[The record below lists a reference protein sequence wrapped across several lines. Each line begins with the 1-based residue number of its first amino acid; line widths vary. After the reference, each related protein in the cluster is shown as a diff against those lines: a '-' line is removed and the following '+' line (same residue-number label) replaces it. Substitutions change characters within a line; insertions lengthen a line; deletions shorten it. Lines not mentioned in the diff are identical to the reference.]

1 MFRWNESNVNCLQG
15 RISNFSFPESER
27 KKVVSSSFGLFGS
40 SRWPV
45 LKNVSYSARSFTS
58 GSCPA
63 EPQCDP
69 LGSRTTGAE
78 HECWNCFKLLEKKN
92 IHISVFLSRQ
102 SERSKSTIRL
112 IVNHPEPLSHKIRIR
127 SWSLTNTTH
136 LNTSLSLSQ
145 RICTRTILGSGFSS
159 FCVVLLMNQHQH
171 NLLCRYYLYSPDLF
185 PSPSTRWRLPEP
197 AAARHE
203 PRVLIISHVDFSLVL
218 TNNPVYISLIRKD
231 REKYSNY
238 EKQRWLCDD
247 GLHDTT
253 WTAAAFCCLARG
265 AVSARTNHETY
276 LHS

>member
-1 MFRWNESNVNCLQG
+1 MSVETVSNCW
-15 RISNFSFPESER
+15 R
-27 KKVVSSSFGLFGS
+27 KKISTFRYFCQDSQRGPNLLSDSLLTTQNRSATRSASGRGH
-40 SRWPV
+40 WP
-45 LKNVSYSARSFTS
+45 T
-58 GSCPA
+58 P
-63 EPQCDP
+63 P
-69 LGSRTTGAE
+69 T
-78 HECWNCFKLLEKKN
+78 W
-92 IHISVFLSRQ
+92 
-102 SERSKSTIRL
+102 IR
-112 IVNHPEPLSHKIRIR
+112 
-127 SWSLTNTTH
+127 
-136 LNTSLSLSQ
+136 LSLSQ

-171 NLLCRYYLYSPDLF
+171 NFLCRYYLYSPDPF

-231 REKYSNY
+231 CEKYSNY

>member
-1 MFRWNESNVNCLQG
+1 MSVETVSNCW
-15 RISNFSFPESER
+15 R
-27 KKVVSSSFGLFGS
+27 KKISTFRYFCQDSQRGPNLLSDSLLTTQNRSATRSASGRGH
-40 SRWPV
+40 WP
-45 LKNVSYSARSFTS
+45 T
-58 GSCPA
+58 P
-63 EPQCDP
+63 P
-69 LGSRTTGAE
+69 T
-78 HECWNCFKLLEKKN
+78 W
-92 IHISVFLSRQ
+92 
-102 SERSKSTIRL
+102 IR
-112 IVNHPEPLSHKIRIR
+112 
-127 SWSLTNTTH
+127 
-136 LNTSLSLSQ
+136 LSLSQ

-218 TNNPVYISLIRKD
+218 TNNIYISLIRKD

>member
-1 MFRWNESNVNCLQG
+1 MSVETVSN
-15 RISNFSFPESER
+15 SWR
-27 KKVVSSSFGLFGS
+27 KKKSTFRYFCQDSQRGPNLLSDSLLTTQNRSATRSASGRGHWPTPPTWIRLSLSHNGSAPELFWALGSVVFVSS
-40 SRWPV
+40 
-45 LKNVSYSARSFTS
+45 
-58 GSCPA
+58 
-63 EPQCDP
+63 
-69 LGSRTTGAE
+69 
-78 HECWNCFKLLEKKN
+78 CWWT
-92 IHISVFLSRQ
+92 R
-102 SERSKSTIRL
+102 
-112 IVNHPEPLSHKIRIR
+112 
-127 SWSLTNTTH
+127 TNTT
-136 LNTSLSLSQ
+136 SLS
-145 RICTRTILGSGFSS
+145 RD
-159 FCVVLLMNQHQH
+159 
-171 NLLCRYYLYSPDLF
+171 YLYSPDPF